1 VGGAISVICVT
12 LFYHNVVPVV
22 VTQLEGDIS
31 KIRKSIIIGSGIPL
45 ILFLC
50 WNTVILG
57 SVNFE
62 SWQINQPNGSI
73 FDPLQVLQAGG
84 AGEVLAIILTVFSEF
99 AIVTSFIGFVYG
111 LIDFFQ
117 DIYGLNQVKISRL
130 PIFSLVLLPPLS
142 LGTINPYIF
151 FIAIEYSGILTVSIL
166 GAIIPAIIS
175 WQQRKKVTNG
185 IYQSLIPGGKITLAM
200 MIIIAVT
207 LMTKQIIEII
217 SLLHIMT
224 AQK

>member
-1 VGGAISVICVT
+1 M
-12 LFYHNVVPVV
+12 
-22 VTQLEGDIS
+22 
-31 KIRKSIIIGSGIPL
+31 
-45 ILFLC
+45 
-50 WNTVILG
+50 
-57 SVNFE
+57 
-62 SWQINQPNGSI
+62 
-73 FDPLQVLQAGG
+73 
-84 AGEVLAIILTVFSEF
+84 
-99 AIVTSFIGFVYG
+99 
-111 LIDFFQ
+111 
-117 DIYGLNQVKISRL
+117 KISRL

-217 SLLHIMT
+217 SLIQINIPTLFPFIY
-224 AQK
+224 